1 MKRLMQVTMAMLL
14 TALVS
19 VPALAQPADAVRA
32 EDAVVDALVA
42 RPVGVVATVLG
53 SALFVVSL
61 PFSALGGN
69 VDDAAQALV
78 VGPAKETFT
87 RCLGCRPP
95 RQNIRRP
102 R

>member
-1 MKRLMQVTMAMLL
+1 MKRMMQVTVALLL

-19 VPALAQPADAVRA
+19 VPAQAQPAEGVRT

-42 RPVGVVATVLG
+42 RPVGLVATLLG
-53 SALFVVSL
+53 SAVFVVSL

-95 RQNIRRP
+95 QPAASRTR
-102 R
+102 